1 MCKSYLLNVLRMRNR
16 TVARAIAIVVFITPV
31 MAQRAKSDYTSRARA
46 AYNVGQ
52 FDQAIAAAR
61 EAMSVPAT
69 ANTGALVLSRSLLG
83 RFRVLRAPEDLDQAR
98 AALKKIAADR
108 LSPADYGEYL
118 VAQGLSLYL
127 DGCADGCYG
136 GAAEMFAMALPRA
149 ADPAER
155 ERVFEWWAASL
166 DRQALY
172 GTPETDRT
180 AIYRRL
186 LDGATAELVKQDAS
200 LSASYWLCAAA
211 RGTGD
216 LERAWGAAVAG
227 WTRAG
232 GFGDKGQALRT
243 DLDRFV
249 RDVLLPERARLEAD
263 PPSAYTRLL
272 GQWDEIK
279 KK

>member
-1 MCKSYLLNVLRMRNR
+1 MRNH
-16 TVARAIAIVVFITPV
+16 VVLRAIAIVALVTPL
-31 MAQRAKSDYTSRARA
+31 MAQKAAQNSVARARA
-46 AYNVGQ
+46 AYNAGQ

-61 EAMSVPAT
+61 EAAAAPAT
-69 ANTGALVLSRSLLG
+69 ANAAALVLSRALLG
-83 RFRVLRAPEDLDQAR
+83 RFRVIRAPGDLEQAR
-98 AALKKIAADR
+98 AALRTIDADR

-149 ADPAER
+149 TDPVER
-155 ERVFEWWAASL
+155 ERVFEWWAAAL

-172 GTPETDRT
+172 GAPETDRA

-186 LDGATAELVKQDAS
+186 LEGAAAELIKTDGS
-200 LSASYWLCAAA
+200 LSPSYWLCAAA

-227 WTRAG
+227 WTRAA
-232 GFGDKGQALRT
+232 GFGERGQTLRA

-263 PPSAYTRLL
+263 PPVAYTRLL
-272 GQWDEIK
+272 AQWDEIK